1 MQVMNQ
7 NMNAKHLFVCYVVIP
22 SKLTKLVPMGVKTK
36 PSSQNKSVKQ
46 SIGTIYI
53 TLLLN
58 YFNYSTPKT
67 QVCVSTPPQVESCTA
82 HSAQNQ
88 R

>member
-22 SKLTKLVPMGVKTK
+22 SKLSKLVPMGVKTK
-36 PSSQNKSVKQ
+36 SSSQNMLATQ
-46 SIGTIYI
+46 SIGTIYT

-58 YFNYSTPKT
+58 YFN
-67 QVCVSTPPQVESCTA
+67 
-82 HSAQNQ
+82 
-88 R
+88 